1 MILTLANQKGGVGKT
16 TLAINLSC
24 LLAEITKRRVLVLDL
39 DPQESASTWTEV
51 GKLPIDTQRGGEIVS
66 TSSDFIVIDTPGNL
80 HVVAAQKAIQSSD
93 LVIVPCGSS
102 PQDIEPTKRTIA
114 VVKELT
120 SAPCLLVL
128 NRIREGSITARA
140 ATEWSAAFGVQVA
153 NTRIRARQIFEQTVC
168 RSWVSSGSGSSELQH
183 VLIEILNLVSLNR
196 NNHEQRTV

>member
-24 LLAEITKRRVLVLDL
+24 LLAETTKRRVMVLDL

-51 GKLPIDTQRGGEIVS
+51 GKLPIQTQRGGEIDHLN
-66 TSSDFIVIDTPGNL
+66 SDFIVIDTPGNL
-80 HVVAAQKAIQSSD
+80 HAVTAQKAIQLSD

-114 VVKELT
+114 VIKELT

-128 NRIREGSITARA
+128 NRIRDGSITARA
-140 ATEWSAAFGVQVA
+140 ATEWSAALGVQVA
-153 NTRIRARQIFEQTVC
+153 NTRVRSRQIFEQMVC
-168 RSWVSSGSGSSELQH
+168 RGWVSTGLAVTELQQ
-183 VLIEILNLVSLNR
+183 VLIEILNLVSSKQLH
-196 NNHEQRTV
+196 HE